1 MEGGQGILS
10 PTSTKWISE
19 RLNDRAHGG
28 NRGLIPS
35 EIVVKEPGNDRTEVA
50 TGAITSEMR
59 QTEHTLWKAERLN
72 LNLQDKE

>member
-1 MEGGQGILS
+1 MKRVGGSTRKDME
-10 PTSTKWISE
+10 E
-19 RLNDRAHGG
+19 RSVQNDT
-28 NRGLIPS
+28 S